1 MYDLMIQ
8 TEEHQS
14 LEHDSKG
21 EQKCVMQNGWED
33 FYACYYRT
41 LASNLKYKCQMP
53 FSFGQQQNTSSDDA
67 PRRNC
72 TKYVEGYEFFQ

>member
-21 EQKCVMQNGWED
+21 DQKCVMMQNGWED
-33 FYACYYRT
+33 FYACYHRI
-41 LASNLKYKCQMP
+41 LATNLKYKCALP
-53 FSFGQQQNTSSDDA
+53 FDFAQETHNSSMK
-67 PRRNC
+67 NC